1 MTTLTKADIV
11 EAIADKIDLDR
22 ADIKHLVDETFEEI
36 RKSLENGENVRVSGF
51 GNFLLR
57 DKAVRPGR
65 NPKTGKEVDISAR
78 RVVTFKAGQKLRARV
93 ENIANKTS

>member
-11 EAIADKIDLDR
+11 EAIAGKIDIDR
-22 ADIKHLVDETFEEI
+22 NDIKHLVDETFEEI
-36 RKSLENGENVRVSGF
+36 RKSLESGENVRISGF

-65 NPKTGKEVDISAR
+65 NPKTGQEVDISAR
-78 RVVTFKAGQKLRARV
+78 RVVSFKSGQKLRARV
-93 ENIANKTS
+93 ENTKEND

>member
-11 EAIADKIDLDR
+11 EAIAEKIDMDR
-22 ADIKHLVDETFEEI
+22 ADIKRLVDETFEEI
-36 RKSLENGENVRVSGF
+36 RKSLESGENVRISGF

-57 DKAVRPGR
+57 DKSVRPGR

-78 RVVTFKAGQKLRARV
+78 RVVSFKSGQKLRARV
-93 ENIANKTS
+93 ENTEEKV

>member
-11 EAIADKIDLDR
+11 EAIADRTNLER
-22 ADIKHLVDETFEEI
+22 SDIKQLVDETFEEI
-36 RKSLENGENVRVSGF
+36 RKSLESGENVRISGF
-51 GNFLLR
+51 GNFFLR

-78 RVVTFKAGQKLRARV
+78 RVVSFKSGQKLRARV
-93 ENIANKTS
+93 ENTPEKA